1 MTQIQRSK
9 HILQIYIDRIVHDD
23 IFLKVIFYYAL
34 TCSVECFICSV
45 ASRLLAQVLLCVSH
59 TDVYFQILYNTQGNR
74 SPRAKEGLAP
84 STF

>member
-9 HILQIYIDRIVHDD
+9 HIFQICIDRIVHDD

-45 ASRLLAQVLLCVSH
+45 ASRLLGSSVIVRFSH
-59 TDVYFQILYNTQGNR
+59 
-74 SPRAKEGLAP
+74 
-84 STF
+84 